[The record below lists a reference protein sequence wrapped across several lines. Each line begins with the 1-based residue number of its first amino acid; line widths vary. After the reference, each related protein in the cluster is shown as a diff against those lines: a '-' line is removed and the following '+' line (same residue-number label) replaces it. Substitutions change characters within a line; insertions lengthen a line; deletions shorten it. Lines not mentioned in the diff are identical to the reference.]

1 MIGKTHRYSHCIITL
16 ALAVTALLLLAAWQ
30 NAQPAQA
37 TTGGSAPRHTSCRAQ
52 TCTAVAALDL
62 GGPLSGTVGQ
72 EYRFTATAGPPTATL
87 PVTYTWLASGQSA
100 VVTTTNALSHTV
112 AFTWT
117 TAGVKTITV
126 TAANCGG
133 AVSRTH
139 TITLEQI
146 TLYLPLVMRS
156 WPPPSWHFQC
166 VDCPPAVGA
175 LTQHSAVVDS
185 QGRLHIAY
193 GGDRLYHAWREG
205 DTWQI
210 ETADPGPDVGQGAS
224 ITLDG
229 DDHPHIAYRN
239 GAFTT
244 LYYAHWDGSQ
254 WLTTTVPINF
264 GTGRLRHTSIALDSA
279 NRPYIAYVV
288 HSDISV
294 YAIRYVYWDGS
305 QWQDQE
311 IESDIAY
318 WATWDLTLAMDSAD
332 RLHLGYARD
341 TGPERQESLI
351 HAYWD
356 GSQWQSETA
365 VSGKF
370 GDHAM
375 ALDSSGMPRFV
386 YTAFDENG
394 DSLVK
399 YTYWDGS
406 QWQSEVAVPPGEAG
420 GADGIS
426 LVLDASDAPYVGYH
440 DLRDENITFVHYD
453 GSAWQREVAAA
464 QQSISNDATALAVDE
479 AGQPHLIYRLD
490 DSTLRHVY
498 RQGSEWQG
506 ESVTQGGSPGSSSSL
521 ALDSAGRPGIAYYDE
536 VRDELRYAHW
546 DGAAWQIQVVDTVPS
561 TGLVDAVSLAI
572 DQADRPHITYNEYD
586 IVRYAFWDGA
596 AWQIETVDS
605 PLRSNGE
612 ALALDSSGQPHVAYY
627 AYDTISKKWY
637 VRYASRSGGNWQIET
652 VDTVGYVLMDTSLA
666 LDSADRPHIAY
677 YDSTG
682 ADLKY
687 ARWDG
692 AAWQVETVDSEDS
705 GAYRSL
711 ALDGADRPHISYFD
725 NTNDDLK
732 YARWDGS
739 AWLTET
745 VESAGQTGYSNS
757 LAVDAD
763 GHPHIIYLNWD
774 STGYLLRYAHWDG
787 TQWQIE
793 TVVDGWVE
801 WYPSLALDAAGRPH
815 ISYYDGGWND
825 LWYAWWGP

>member
-72 EYRFTATAGPPTATL
+72 GYQFVAAAAPPTATL

-117 TAGVKTITV
+117 TAGVKTIIV

-193 GGDRLYHAWREG
+193 GGDRLYHAWLEG
-205 DTWQI
+205 GTWRT

-229 DDHPHIAYRN
+229 DDHPHIAYLGNDSGLR
-239 GAFTT
+239 
-244 LYYAHWDGSQ
+244 YAHWDGGQ
-254 WLTTTVPINF
+254 WLTTTVPTNI
-264 GTGRLRHTSIALDSA
+264 GGGYIHHTAIALDSA
-279 NRPYIAYVV
+279 NRPHIAYVV
-288 HSDISV
+288 HSDQFIHAV
-294 YAIRYVYWDGS
+294 RYVYWDGS

-311 IESDIAY
+311 VESDISY
-318 WATWDLTLAMDSAD
+318 WADWNLTLAVDGTD
-332 RLHLGYARD
+332 RLHLGYASD
-341 TGPERQESLI
+341 TGPEHRESLI

-356 GSQWQSETA
+356 GNQWQSETA
-365 VSGKF
+365 AF
-370 GDHAM
+370 GEFGNHAM
-375 ALDSSGMPRFV
+375 ALDSSGAPRFV
-386 YTAFDENG
+386 YTAFDEHG
-394 DSLVK
+394 DALVE
-399 YTYWDGS
+399 YAWWDGS
-406 QWQSEVAVPPGEAG
+406 QWQSEVAVPSGD
-420 GADGIS
+420 ADLPYGLS
-426 LVLDASDAPYVGYH
+426 LAFDDSDTPYVGYH
-440 DLRDENITFVHYD
+440 GFSDKNITVAHYD
-453 GSAWQREVAAA
+453 GSAWQWEVAAA
-464 QQSISNDATALAVDE
+464 TQYMDDDTTALVVDG
-479 AGQPHLIYRLD
+479 AGQPHLIYLLD
-490 DSTLRHVY
+490 DGTLRHVY
-498 RQGSEWQG
+498 RQGSDWQG
-506 ESVTQGGSPGSSSSL
+506 ESVDQGGNPGRSSSL

-536 VRDELRYAHW
+536 TRDELRYAHW
-546 DGAAWQIQVVDTVPS
+546 DGAAWQIQVVDTVTS
-561 TGLVDAVSLAI
+561 MGMVDAVSLAL
-572 DQADRPHITYNEYD
+572 DSADRPHITYNERD
-586 IVRYAFWDGA
+586 VVRYAFWNGS
-596 AWQIETVDS
+596 AWQIETVDA
-605 PLRSNGE
+605 PFRANGE
-612 ALALDSSGQPHVAYY
+612 SLALDSSGQPHVAYY
-627 AYDTISKKWY
+627 AYDTGSAAWY
-637 VRYASRSGGNWQIET
+637 IRYASRSGAAWQIKT
-652 VDTVGYVLMDTSLA
+652 VDTVKFVYFTTTALV

-677 YDSTG
+677 YDSTA
-682 ADLKY
+682 ADIKY
-687 ARWDG
+687 AGWNG
-692 AAWQVETVDSEDS
+692 AAWQVETVGS
-705 GAYRSL
+705 GGGDRYRAL

-725 NTNDDLK
+725 DASDDLK
-732 YARWDGS
+732 YAHWDGA
-739 AWLTET
+739 AWQTET
-745 VESAGQTGYSNS
+745 VDSAGQTGYSNS

-763 GHPHIIYLNWD
+763 GHPHIIYLKLD
-774 STGYLLRYAHWDG
+774 STGRLRYAHWDG

-793 TVVDGWVE
+793 TVVDGWVN

-815 ISYYDGGWND
+815 ISYYDDGWND
-825 LWYAWWGP
+825 LRYAWWGP